1 MKLRL
6 NSTEISRLETDLA
19 QHIYEF
25 LAQRTQDMEQLDDAF
40 EAFKDFEWR
49 AERQASALI
58 REYVQVYNEY
68 TEPA

>member
-1 MKLRL
+1 
-6 NSTEISRLETDLA
+6 
-19 QHIYEF
+19 
-25 LAQRTQDMEQLDDAF
+25 MEQLDDAF